1 MSQTST
7 SHPSGP
13 TARFADPGYRQ
24 LGASGLTVSV
34 VGLGCNNF
42 GGRIDAAATDAVVG
56 TAIDEG
62 ITLFDTAD
70 IYGGTPGQSEELL
83 GRALGARRGE
93 VLVATKFGMDMD
105 GVNGPDWGVRGSRRY
120 VRTAVEASLRRLGTD
135 WIDLYQIHRP
145 DPLTPVEETLQA
157 LHELVLEGKV
167 RYVGSS
173 NFSGWQ
179 VVDADWTA
187 RTAGLTPFVSAQNE
201 YSLLKRE
208 VEADLVPAC
217 EHVGVGLLPFF
228 PLASGLLTGKYR
240 RGDAAPEG
248 TRLASRPERL
258 AAADFDRIEAV
269 ERFAQARGVS
279 TLDVAIGGLAAQPA
293 VGSVIAGATRPEQVR
308 ANVAAGRWQPTADD
322 LADLDDALAG
332 GDARP

>member
-120 VRTAVEASLRRLGTD
+120 VRMAVRPACGAS
-135 WIDLYQIHRP
+135 
-145 DPLTPVEETLQA
+145 
-157 LHELVLEGKV
+157 
-167 RYVGSS
+167 
-173 NFSGWQ
+173 
-179 VVDADWTA
+179 A
-187 RTAGLTPFVSAQNE
+187 RTGSTSTR
-201 YSLLKRE
+201 ST
-208 VEADLVPAC
+208 VP
-217 EHVGVGLLPFF
+217 
-228 PLASGLLTGKYR
+228 
-240 RGDAAPEG
+240 
-248 TRLASRPERL
+248 TR
-258 AAADFDRIEAV
+258 
-269 ERFAQARGVS
+269 
-279 TLDVAIGGLAAQPA
+279 
-293 VGSVIAGATRPEQVR
+293 
-308 ANVAAGRWQPTADD
+308 
-322 LADLDDALAG
+322 
-332 GDARP
+332 

>member
-56 TAIDEG
+56 TALDAG

-83 GRALGARRGE
+83 GAPSAAAATRS
-93 VLVATKFGMDMD
+93 VVATKFGMDMH

-120 VRTAVEASLRRLGTD
+120 IRTAVEASLRRLGTD

-145 DPLTPVEETLQA
+145 DPLTPIEETL
-157 LHELVLEGKV
+157 
-167 RYVGSS
+167 RRCTSS
-173 NFSGWQ
+173 SSR
-179 VVDADWTA
+179 ARCATSAA
-187 RTAGLTPFVSAQNE
+187 RTSPAGRSSTPTGRRAPRASPRSSRRRTSTPCSSAR
-201 YSLLKRE
+201 SR
-208 VEADLVPAC
+208 PTSCRRC
-217 EHVGVGLLPFF
+217 EHVGVGLLPYF

-240 RGDAAPEG
+240 RGDAAPRG
-248 TRLASRPERL
+248 HPAGL
-258 AAADFDRIEAV
+258 AARAPRDADFDRVEAL
-269 ERFAQARGVS
+269 ERFAQERGVS
-279 TLDVAIGGLAAQPA
+279 MLDVAIGGLAAQPA
-293 VGSVIAGATRPEQVR
+293 VGSVIAGATTPEQVR
-308 ANVAAGRWQPTADD
+308 ANAAAGRWEPAADD